1 MDFQVNSKKFRSYL
15 IELTDL
21 LSIRLE
27 VRVVGVNPRQLQLTA
42 QFSPSSFA
50 ASAAWKITPN
60 TIFRKGRSTINYN
73 YIKSRKIK
81 CKAQ

>member
-1 MDFQVNSKKFRSYL
+1 MYKKITIDFQVNPKIFRSYL
-15 IELTDL
+15 TELTDL
-21 LSIRLE
+21 LSVRLE

-60 TIFRKGRSTINYN
+60 TILRQGRSKINYN
-73 YIKSRKIK
+73 
-81 CKAQ
+81 